1 MARRLHRGRWQVI
14 PAVLSALDGIVG
26 NVTALTHAK
35 GAGRAYELYIMTG
48 IAEGL
53 ACAGWQVRV
62 QRSDETFIAPTDVDR
77 RFIQRG
83 GGPTGVAGKAQGPE
97 NGSSFVFWRPGSE
110 RLWEIWNGIQFIG
123 RSAAM
128 HEIDI
133 SIVPR
138 EVGIALRAMPS
149 GGSPTG
155 RAKVSIEC
163 KDVGQPGSQDE
174 MRAFV
179 ARLYDLTILSGH
191 MGIPHL
197 PKPLQAIH
205 PAPLSDNYPY
215 KTFWDGNR
223 QTYNVLARRTGFA
236 VGALSMTTFYGIQP
250 RGPIV
255 PGSSED
261 AALTAELVAWITT
274 NLH

>member
-1 MARRLHRGRWQVI
+1 MI
-14 PAVLSALDGIVG
+14 PAVKAALDAIVG
-26 NVTALTHAK
+26 NVTALTHAN

-53 ACAGWQVRV
+53 AGAGWHVRV
-62 QRSDETFIAPTDVDR
+62 QRSDESVIAPTDTDR

-83 GGPTGVAGKAQGPE
+83 GAPTGVAGKAQGSG
-97 NGSSFVFWRPGSE
+97 NGSSFVFWRPGST
-110 RLWEIWNGIQFIG
+110 RAWEIWNGIQFIG

-128 HEIDI
+128 HEIDVA
-133 SIVPR
+133 IVPR
-138 EVGIALRAMPS
+138 EVGIALRALPS

-155 RAKVSIEC
+155 RAAVSIEC

-179 ARLYDLTILSGH
+179 ARLYDLTVLGVH
-191 MGIPHL
+191 NTVPHL

-205 PAPLSDNYPY
+205 PGPVVNNAPYRTY
-215 KTFWDGNR
+215 WEGNL

-236 VGALSMTTFYGIQP
+236 AGALSMTTFYGIQP

-261 AALTAELVAWITT
+261 AALVSELVIWITT
-274 NLH
+274 NLG